1 MYTLRIQV
9 CPEKGINPTILLWGW
24 DWALGPSNLL
34 DPGRVWILRDIYIR
48 IYMHIFVFCAPETWS
63 TCSTTYSHLE
73 YLQVTFCGL
82 GFDEIHHQFFV
93 RFFLQHLI
101 ITRKSK
107 KMIFPQVDFTRL
119 HMDDRRSQISED
131 TFFHVLRT
139 LNLEQ
144 EESLSSRD

>member
-1 MYTLRIQV
+1 MRFTTSW
-9 CPEKGINPTILLWGW
+9 E
-24 DWALGPSNLL
+24 
-34 DPGRVWILRDIYIR
+34 YI
-48 IYMHIFVFCAPETWS
+48 
-63 TCSTTYSHLE
+63 
-73 YLQVTFCGL
+73 
-82 GFDEIHHQFFV
+82 FV

-107 KMIFPQVDFTRL
+107 KKIFPQVDFTHL

-144 EESLSSRD
+144 EESLSSRDLVYFSGCFFDECKMGKQLTALGELLYPNGRFHVNLGIFIYCTYIICWLIKVS